1 MKPPVRITDEGTVCA
16 RGGEEVVIT
25 DTDQIVIA
33 MGARS
38 VNDLARKLKGKVAEL
53 YVIGDAREPRTAF
66 EATRE
71 GAEAARRI

>member
-1 MKPPVRITDEGTVCA
+1 MRITDECAVCV
-16 RGGEEVVIT
+16 RRGEEVVIT